1 MGLYEQ
7 DPEARLLG
15 ALIRRLNARVAVDVG
30 AECGAL
36 ADAML
41 TAGVQELHAI
51 EPHPENAAALRTRF
65 ADDRRVTVHE
75 CAASATDG
83 RAELHVSRGSN
94 NELIS
99 FGHTLRTP
107 ANTEEIRWSE
117 TVDVARRSLG
127 SMVQTGELPAEA
139 TIVKIDTEGHDLSVV
154 RGMGDLACDVV
165 MVEHWSDLPLGLGV
179 CPWPLEEMVEELRRR
194 AFSHFVYIAHRGEFV
209 SLEWDGARVDRGEM
223 GNLVFVH
230 DHVLELVMPDLL
242 ECASR
247 LADSSIRVGQMY
259 MAAAGERLALID
271 RLHAAAAES

>member
-1 MGLYEQ
+1 
-7 DPEARLLG
+7 
-15 ALIRRLNARVAVDVG
+15 
-30 AECGAL
+30 
-36 ADAML
+36 
-41 TAGVQELHAI
+41 
-51 EPHPENAAALRTRF
+51 
-65 ADDRRVTVHE
+65 
-75 CAASATDG
+75 
-83 RAELHVSRGSN
+83 
-94 NELIS
+94 
-99 FGHTLRTP
+99 
-107 ANTEEIRWSE
+107 
-117 TVDVARRSLG
+117 
-127 SMVQTGELPAEA
+127 
-139 TIVKIDTEGHDLSVV
+139 
-154 RGMGDLACDVV
+154 